1 MIAASGPTLSAVSLA
16 LTLVFAS
23 LAFIGVIAAAVV
35 VAGSART
42 KQNLE
47 LLRGEVSDLTAAKA
61 RIEGEREVLVHELTE
76 MRAEGKILR
85 DIATSRPDVQAL
97 ITEIQTMVKTIEEG
111 HLKLSAAVEHGI
123 AQSAN

>member
-1 MIAASGPTLSAVSLA
+1 MYAAAGPTLSAVSLA

-61 RIEGEREVLVHELTE
+61 RVEGEREVLTHELTE

-97 ITEIQTMVKTIEEG
+97 ITEIQTMVKAIEEG
-111 HLKLSAAVEHGI
+111 HLRLSAAVEHGI
-123 AQSAN
+123 AQSTN